1 MQDYE
6 KSPGSQWSRRRA
18 EAGANPISQAALTLS
33 NGLTY
38 VELFNSRGLDANKF
52 LRNFSWFFSNGM
64 DPEYAVI
71 GRVCR
76 RIWAIAMR
84 DMYGVD
90 ERGQKLK
97 YHIQS
102 SGVNAPSSRRVWEN
116 AQYSRTRPKVQG
128 PTHEE
133 KI

>member
-1 MQDYE
+1 MCIRDRDTALRMMGDVAEFYVDNE
-6 KSPGSQWSRRRA
+6 VRKHYFVSISGYHIA

-84 DMYGVD
+84 DMY
-90 ERGQKLK
+90 
-97 YHIQS
+97 
-102 SGVNAPSSRRVWEN
+102 
-116 AQYSRTRPKVQG
+116 
-128 PTHEE
+128 
-133 KI
+133 

>member
-1 MQDYE
+1 M
-6 KSPGSQWSRRRA
+6 
-18 EAGANPISQAALTLS
+18 LS
-33 NGLTY
+33 YSIL
-38 VELFNSRGLDANKF
+38 RLDANT

-97 YHIQS
+97 YHSKQ
-102 SGVNAPSSRRVWEN
+102 W
-116 AQYSRTRPKVQG
+116 
-128 PTHEE
+128 
-133 KI
+133 